1 MSRIPRVVRKSKKT
15 KVLGTPEIINREDYE
30 GMDLDARVETIRALI
45 PLGLI
50 AVYEELDS
58 EVVRLAGE
66 LHSRKGSLGLGS
78 RYGSNRG
85 TVRIGGRKVPVRV
98 PRIRKDGE
106 EIPLES
112 YGRLHRGGEPDE
124 VLLRRVLYGISCRN
138 YETAAESIPGAIGLS
153 SSTVS
158 RQFIEASA
166 EELRKFREKD
176 LSSYDIAVIFLDGKT
191 FAEDAM
197 VIALGVTISGE
208 KAVLGFVQTQT
219 ENKRVISQF
228 LGSLV
233 DRGLDVSGGVLF
245 VIDGAKGLRGA
256 IKDVFEEKA
265 LVQRCQWHKR
275 ENVVSHLPRSD
286 QDYWRKR
293 LQKAYERPTYEEAR
307 QDLRK
312 IRGELELIN
321 QSAVT
326 SLDEGFE
333 ETLTLH
339 RLGMFSLLGRS
350 LKTTNCLESI
360 NAMAE
365 ERCCKVDRWKNS
377 SQKQRWLASALIDI
391 EPRLRKILGHRHL
404 PKLRDAIMKELKMDS
419 KSKRNERVA

>member
-1 MSRIPRVVRKSKKT
+1 MARIPRVVKKIKKT
-15 KVLGTPEIINREDYE
+15 KVLGEPKIIKKEEYK
-30 GMDLDARVETIRALI
+30 GMDINVRVEMIRALI

-50 AVYEELDS
+50 AVYEELDK
-58 EVVRLAGE
+58 EVDLLAGQ
-66 LHSRKGSLGLGS
+66 LHSRKEALGLGS
-78 RYGSNRG
+78 RHGSNRG
-85 TVRIGGRKVPVRV
+85 TVQIGGQKIPVRV
-98 PRIRKDGE
+98 PRIRKGGE

-112 YGRLHRGGEPDE
+112 YRRLHWGEEPNE

-138 YETAAESIPGAIGLS
+138 YETAAESVPGAIGLS

-176 LSSYDIAVIFLDGKT
+176 LSAYDIAVIFLDGKT
-191 FAEDAM
+191 FAEDTM
-197 VIALGVTISGE
+197 VIALGITMKGE
-208 KAVLGFVQTQT
+208 KVILGFVETET

-233 DRGLDVSGGVLF
+233 DRGLDMSSGILF
-245 VIDGAKGLRGA
+245 VIDGAKGLRSA
-256 IKDVFEEKA
+256 IKNVFNGKS

-286 QDYWRKR
+286 QGYWRKR
-293 LQKAYERPTYEEAR
+293 LQTAYQRPTYEEAR
-307 QDLRK
+307 RELMK
-312 IRGELELIN
+312 IRGELERIN
-321 QSAVT
+321 QSAVA

-339 RLGMFSLLGRS
+339 RLDLFSLLGRS

-360 NAMAE
+360 NAMTE
-365 ERCCKVDRWKNS
+365 ERCCKVDSWKNS

-391 EPRLRKILGHRHL
+391 EPRLRKLLGHRHL
-404 PKLRDAIMKELKMDS
+404 PKLRDVIMKELKIITN
-419 KSKRNERVA
+419 SKRDEKVA

>member
-1 MSRIPRVVRKSKKT
+1 MSRVPRVVRKSKKT
-15 KVLGTPEIINREDYE
+15 KVLGEPRIIKKEDYA
-30 GMDLDARVETIRALI
+30 GMDLNTRVELIRALI
-45 PLGLI
+45 PMGLI
-50 AVYEELDS
+50 SVYEELDR
-58 EVVRLAGE
+58 EVDRLAGE
-66 LHSRKGSLGLGS
+66 RHSRKEAQGLGN
-78 RYGSNRG
+78 RHGSNRG
-85 TVRIGGRKVPVRV
+85 TVKLGGQKIPVHV
-98 PRIRKDGE
+98 PRVRKGGE

-112 YGRLHRGGEPDE
+112 YRRLHRGGEPNE

-138 YETAAESIPGAIGLS
+138 YEAAAESVPGAIGLS

-176 LSSYDIAVIFLDGKT
+176 LSTYDIAVIFIDGKT
-191 FAEDAM
+191 FAEDTM
-197 VIALGVTISGE
+197 VIALGITMKGE
-208 KAVLGFVQTQT
+208 KVILGFIQTET

-233 DRGLDVSGGVLF
+233 DRGLDMSGGILF
-245 VIDGAKGLRGA
+245 VIDGAKGIRSA
-256 IKDVFEEKA
+256 IKSVFDGKS

-275 ENVVSHLPRSD
+275 ENVVSHLPRSE
-286 QDYWRKR
+286 QGYWRKR
-293 LQKAYERPTYEEAR
+293 LQKAYQRPTYEEAK
-307 QDLRK
+307 QELRK

-321 QSAVT
+321 QSAVA

-339 RLGMFSLLGRS
+339 RIGLFPLLGRS

-360 NAMAE
+360 NAMTE
-365 ERCCKVDRWKNS
+365 ERCCKVDSWKNS

-391 EPRLRKILGHRHL
+391 EPRLRKLLGHRHL
-404 PKLRDAIMKELKMDS
+404 PKLRDALIKDLKINSDA
-419 KSKRNERVA
+419 KRTGKVA